1 MAVKVSRVLGG
12 AIAVGGARTLSQEA
26 VTRIDG
32 RPDEL
37 YRRRML
43 AGGADV

>member
-1 MAVKVSRVLGG
+1 MAVKVSRILGG
-12 AIAVGGARTLSQEA
+12 AIAVGGVRTLSQEA

-37 YRRRML
+37 YRRRIL